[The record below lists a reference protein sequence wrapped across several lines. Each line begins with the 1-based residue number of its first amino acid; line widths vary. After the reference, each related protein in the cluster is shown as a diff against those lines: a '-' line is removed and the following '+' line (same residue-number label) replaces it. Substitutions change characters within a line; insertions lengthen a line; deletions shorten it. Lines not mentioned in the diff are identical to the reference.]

1 MPASSS
7 RHARGYI
14 LLAVLLLLAALV
26 LLVAV
31 AQQRAG
37 DEGITAAFER
47 SDAQA
52 RALAEAGLERT
63 RAHLGAL
70 LERDVDLDR
79 ALDPGLDTDCLGL
92 PSLGGVTSDDHLPPF
107 SDGEPVVAPSSGKAY
122 LRVVLPGQEGAYFV
136 RIDDNDDDAQDSF
149 LLAPATTNSPL
160 GGCLEGLDL
169 GPARNN
175 PVRDRDSMVWVT
187 VIGVHPG
194 TSLEDNSAR
203 HTLRVL
209 LGPGDPAG
217 IIAGGTVR
225 MQGSAH
231 VCGPFGDVVATG
243 SIEGGCLCGA
253 ACSAGPLWN
262 RCGKDE
268 ACIAQSGGAVC
279 SATSRRVTAGEVCSS
294 GVFVPPPPR
303 VSPWDVT
310 NAPQN
315 CIQAPCTPFYY
326 LRLDESSAMARL
338 YGWNY
343 TACESPRSSP
353 RICSPSECVACWV
366 PLDANP
372 AKASLDIHVS
382 DSDPGLRSTTPSL
395 SVSAAKAPRVW
406 QADGASG
413 FTSGAPGCEAA
424 DTALYPERSGFG
436 RRDLRNVTFEY
447 LPTSTGALLP
457 RGVWFVEGNVR
468 FRGFETPDCMA
479 LGADPAYRVSL
490 IATGSILHETGA
502 LSFRPASPK
511 GFVLLAGR
519 DLGLRGSLARVHT
532 CGTSAVVMAHEQV
545 ELGADS
551 HLEAQLV
558 AENASTCSSEVRGA
572 AISMSGSATV
582 SVSQLPPLSVGPPLR
597 VRLQSESTH

>member
-1 MPASSS
+1 VPAASS

-14 LLAVLLLLAALV
+14 LLAVMLLLAALV

-37 DEGITAAFER
+37 DEGVTATFER

-70 LERDVDLDR
+70 LERDVDLDQ
-79 ALDPGLDTDCLGL
+79 ALDPGLDTDCHRL
-92 PSLGGVTSDDHLPPF
+92 PALGGVTGDDHLPPF
-107 SDGEPVVAPSSGKAY
+107 TDGEPVFAPSSGKAY
-122 LRVVLPGQEGAYFV
+122 LRVAFPEGAYFV

-149 LLAPATTNSPL
+149 LLAPATMNNPL
-160 GGCLEGLDL
+160 GNCLEGPGL

-194 TSLEDNSAR
+194 TSLKDNSAR

-217 IIAGGTVR
+217 IIAGGSVK
-225 MQGSAH
+225 MQGAAH
-231 VCGPFGDVVATG
+231 VCGAFGDVVATG

-253 ACSAGPLWN
+253 ACSSGSPWN
-262 RCGKDE
+262 RCGRDE
-268 ACIAQSGGAVC
+268 ACTAQSGGPVC
-279 SATSRRVTAGEVCSS
+279 SARPGRMTADEVCSS
-294 GVFVPPPPR
+294 GVFVPPAPR
-303 VSPWDVT
+303 VSAWDVT
-310 NAPQN
+310 HAPQH
-315 CIQAPCTPFYY
+315 CTGPPCTPFYY
-326 LRLDESSAMARL
+326 LRLDEGSAMARV

-343 TACESPRSSP
+343 TACQSPRLGP
-353 RICSPSECVACWV
+353 RICSPTECMACWV
-366 PLDANP
+366 PFDATSK
-372 AKASLDIHVS
+372 KASMDIHLS
-382 DSDPGLRSTTPSL
+382 DADPGLRSPTPSL
-395 SVSAAKAPRVW
+395 TIPATKAPRVW

-413 FTSGAPGCEAA
+413 YTSGGPGCDAT
-424 DTALYPERSGFG
+424 DTALYPETAGFG

-447 LPTSTGALLP
+447 LPTSTEALP

-468 FRGFETPDCMA
+468 FRGSGTPDCAA
-479 LGADPAYRVSL
+479 LGADPAWRVSI
-490 IATGSILHETGA
+490 IATGSILHEAGV
-502 LSFRPASPK
+502 LSLRPASPK

-519 DLGLRGSLARVHT
+519 DLVLRGALSRVHT

-545 ELGADS
+545 ELGDDA
-551 HLEAQLV
+551 HLGAQLV
-558 AENASTCSSEVRGA
+558 AENASACSSEVRGDA
-572 AISMSGSATV
+572 VQMNGSATV
-582 SVSQLPPLSVGPPLR
+582 SVSQVPPLSVGPPLR